1 MINWIRNIFTNIS
14 NFLAGITFTV
24 GLSAVF
30 LIAGTVGSLMCLV
43 GMNSDTTHEQIR
55 RGLVYSQ

>member
-1 MINWIRNIFTNIS
+1 MITWLKGIFQNIS
-14 NFLAGITFTV
+14 NFIAGITFTV

-43 GMNSDTTHEQIR
+43 GMSESNTYEHIQ
-55 RGLVYSQ
+55 RGLIYTS